1 MQERVHIV
9 VDERAEFGDVAVTVP
24 SAVCEPRDS
33 GPDSNTYRSS
43 LATTS
48 HRISWRVRSLAERFA
63 TRSGLT
69 ISAQV
74 IGATFTQES
83 QRR

>member
-1 MQERVHIV
+1 MQERVHIM
-9 VDERAEFGDVAVTVP
+9 VDERAEFSDVADSVP
-24 SAVCEPRDS
+24 SAVREPQNS
-33 GPDSNTYRSS
+33 GPDSKTYRSS

-48 HRISWRVRSLAERFA
+48 HRISWRVRSRAERFA

-74 IGATFTQES
+74 MGAA
-83 QRR
+83 